1 MRAVI
6 LAGGSGTRLWPLSRR
21 SMPKQFLPL
30 AGERSLFRQ
39 TVARVRPLVGDDV
52 VVVTTADTA
61 FLAARQLEQEGIDPA
76 DRVLAEPVGRNT
88 APAIGLAALGA
99 DPSTVLLVL
108 PSDHAIRDEE
118 AFRRALAAG
127 ARVADAGWLVTFGIR
142 PDRPET
148 GYGYIRMGEPLPGR
162 DGAWRVARFVEKPD
176 RETAEA
182 YLADGG
188 YAWNSGMFA
197 LRAGRLLEELGAHAP
212 DVRAA
217 LEPLAPF
224 ADGSSP
230 VPLDLYEAV
239 PRISIDYAVM
249 ERSDRVAVIPVDP
262 GWSDL
267 GSFAALRD
275 VLDPGPDGNVT
286 RVDAGGEAVVLDGTG
301 NLVLAGG
308 RVVAAVGVSDT
319 VIVDTP
325 DALLV
330 CARDRSQDVRRVV
343 ERLEAAG
350 RPEVADHST
359 VHRPWGSYTVLELGE
374 RHQVKRITVLPGRRL
389 SLQLHHRR
397 AEQWVV
403 VRGTARVTRGDEV
416 LDLGPGRSVA
426 ISRGQAHRLE
436 NPGSELLEVIEVQTG
451 DYLGEDDIVRL
462 QDDFGRV
469 PEA

>member
-30 AGERSLFRQ
+30 AGERSLLRQ

-52 VVVTTADTA
+52 VVVTAADTG
-61 FLAARQLEQEGIDPA
+61 FLAARQLEEEGIDPA

-88 APAIGLAALGA
+88 APAIGFAALGA
-99 DPSTVLLVL
+99 VPDTVLLVL
-108 PSDHAIRDEE
+108 PSDHAIRDED
-118 AFRRALAAG
+118 AFRRALAAA
-127 ARVADAGWLVTFGIR
+127 ARVAAAGWLVTFGIQ

-148 GYGYIRMGEPLPGR
+148 GYGYIRMGDPLPGY
-162 DGAWRVARFVEKPD
+162 DGARRVERFVEKPD

-197 LRAGRLLEELGAHAP
+197 LRADRLLEELGAHAP

-217 LEPLAPF
+217 LEPLAPY
-224 ADGSSP
+224 ADGARP
-230 VPLDLYEAV
+230 APRDLYEAV
-239 PRISIDYAVM
+239 PKISIDYAVM

-267 GSFAALRD
+267 GSFDALAG
-275 VLDPGPDGNVT
+275 VLEPDGDGNVV
-286 RVDAGGEAVVLDGTG
+286 RAGQGGEAVVLEGTD
-301 NLVLAGG
+301 NLVLADG
-308 RVVAAVGVSDT
+308 RVVAAVGLSGT

-350 RPEVADHST
+350 RPEVAGHRT

-389 SLQLHHRR
+389 SLQRHRRR

-416 LDLGPGRSVA
+416 LDLGPGQSVA
-426 ISRGQAHRLE
+426 IAREQAHRLE
-436 NPGSELLEVIEVQTG
+436 NPGAELLEVVEVQTG

-469 PEA
+469 PGA